1 MTSFQPDAALM
12 ELLYGPAED
21 GRFGAAS
28 LACSERRRE
37 VGPGS
42 VAGCAVIVP
51 AAWNRVDVDEIREGT
66 EDDDVLF
73 GDDGEDV
80 LAGNGGNDVLHG
92 AGGADRLDGGAGTD
106 TVSYV
111 GSGRGVIVE
120 LGSGRGFGGDA
131 EGDELV

>member
-1 MTSFQPDAALM
+1 MLEQWPDTASA
-12 ELLYGPAED
+12 EWLYGHP
-21 GRFGAAS
+21 
-28 LACSERRRE
+28 
-37 VGPGS
+37 
-42 VAGCAVIVP
+42 
-51 AAWNRVDVDEIREGT
+51 T
-66 EDDDVLF
+66 EDSRSGAVRRAREAWSGGGLGPAGAQESGEDSDVLF
-73 GDDGEDV
+73 GEDGADT
-80 LAGNGGNDVLHG
+80 LQGGGGADVLHG